1 MVAYFCA
8 MCASLFFFFLQKYLK
23 MQNNYFYMQDSYV
36 NIHHNYV
43 DMQEVCNLI
52 RFIKK
57 KTQYQIS
64 PTNEFQHA
72 RDHLFMIT

>member
-1 MVAYFCA
+1 
-8 MCASLFFFFLQKYLK
+8 
-23 MQNNYFYMQDSYV
+23 MQDNYFYMQDSYV

-57 KTQYQIS
+57 TQYQIS

>member
-1 MVAYFCA
+1 
-8 MCASLFFFFLQKYLK
+8 MCASLFFFLQKYLK
-23 MQNNYFYMQDSYV
+23 MQDNYFYMQDSYV

-57 KTQYQIS
+57 KLNIKYRQQMNSNMQETTY
-64 PTNEFQHA
+64 
-72 RDHLFMIT
+72 L

>member
-1 MVAYFCA
+1 
-8 MCASLFFFFLQKYLK
+8 
-23 MQNNYFYMQDSYV
+23 MQDNYFYMQDSYV

-57 KTQYQIS
+57 KLNIKYRQQMNSNMQETTY
-64 PTNEFQHA
+64 
-72 RDHLFMIT
+72 L

>member
-1 MVAYFCA
+1 
-8 MCASLFFFFLQKYLK
+8 
-23 MQNNYFYMQDSYV
+23 MQDNYFYMQDSNV
-36 NIHHNYV
+36 NIQHNYV

-72 RDHLFMIT
+72 RDHLFMIR